1 MNSTSS
7 FSDASALV
15 TSFGSIVITVIGL
28 VFNTFTVFVILK
40 SSKLKSNC
48 IAPLIC
54 GLTFSDITFC
64 FSLILVS
71 IQFYQNEAFSEGSFL
86 CFFSPIFYR
95 YIAKIEYS
103 LMLLP
108 DLIFLIRCSF
118 LSSGVFSTLISVQ
131 RVILIESLN
140 QNIQAFTWKK
150 TFGYFCL
157 VWTILILFHL
167 LQALRVW
174 GQIGVKDGL
183 PYCTVWNEG
192 ESDYIDKLI
201 HMFGYLL
208 PFISL
213 IACYIFIHKSI
224 KAIESTTGREYH
236 VTQTS
241 CIVIGSYRFFCL
253 HSWIYCLHV

>member
-15 TSFGSIVITVIGL
+15 TSFGSIVITVFGL
-28 VFNTFTVFVILK
+28 VFNIFTVFVILK

-48 IAPLIC
+48 ITPLIC

-71 IQFYQNEAFSEGSFL
+71 IQFYQNEAFRILRRFILVLLLAYFL
-86 CFFSPIFYR
+86 QVHSKNRIFINAVIWPNFF
-95 YIAKIEYS
+95 
-103 LMLLP
+103 
-108 DLIFLIRCSF
+108 DRCSF

-183 PYCTVWNEG
+183 PYCTVW
-192 ESDYIDKLI
+192 
-201 HMFGYLL
+201 
-208 PFISL
+208 
-213 IACYIFIHKSI
+213 
-224 KAIESTTGREYH
+224 
-236 VTQTS
+236 
-241 CIVIGSYRFFCL
+241 
-253 HSWIYCLHV
+253 